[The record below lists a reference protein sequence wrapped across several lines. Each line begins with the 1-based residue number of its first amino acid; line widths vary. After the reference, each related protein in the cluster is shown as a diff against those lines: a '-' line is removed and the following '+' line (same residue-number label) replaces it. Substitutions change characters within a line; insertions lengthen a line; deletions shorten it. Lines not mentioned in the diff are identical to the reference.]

1 MTLKNLS
8 RNEKAKEREP
18 YRNIEEHTIAQD
30 SSSGESQI
38 SLVLTLSQY
47 LAECDHVILMKDG
60 QIAEHGTHSQLM
72 GRDRDYAALFNSV
85 QQEVMHWHALA

>member
-1 MTLKNLS
+1 MRRLRKGS
-8 RNEKAKEREP
+8 H
-18 YRNIEEHTIAQD
+18 IEI
-30 SSSGESQI
+30 GESQI

-72 GRDRDYAALFNSV
+72 GRDRDYAALVNSV
-85 QQEVMHWHALA
+85 QQEVMPTTERMSSSSLITDLLPFIVMH